1 MNDVKIGQTAS
12 RELVVAKEHLACSV
26 GSGSVEVFA
35 TPMVAA
41 MMEGAAAD
49 LAQAFLPD
57 ELTTVGSQITVEH
70 LCPTAEGVHVRAEA
84 ELIAVDGRKYSFSL
98 KAYDNAGL
106 IATGIHERVSV
117 KRESFLKKA
126 AERKAQK

>member
-12 RELVVAKEHLACSV
+12 RELTVGKEHLACAV

-49 LAQAFLPD
+49 LAQSFFA
-57 ELTTVGSQITVEH
+57 G
-70 LCPTAEGVHVRAEA
+70 RAHYSGFQNH
-84 ELIAVDGRKYSFSL
+84 GRTPLSYGGRR
-98 KAYDNAGL
+98 ACARGGG
-106 IATGIHERVSV
+106 TGCR
-117 KRESFLKKA
+117 
-126 AERKAQK
+126 